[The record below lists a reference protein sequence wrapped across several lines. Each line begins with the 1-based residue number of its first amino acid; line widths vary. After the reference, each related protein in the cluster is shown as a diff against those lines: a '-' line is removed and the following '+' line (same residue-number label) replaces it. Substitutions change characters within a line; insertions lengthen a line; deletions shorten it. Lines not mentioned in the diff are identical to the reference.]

1 MSDKKSTQQCV
12 PLREHLCEL
21 RKADDRRYTQ
31 QFKAIALALKVAAKE
46 ARAKNAELNDV
57 RHRFIPREVF
67 DTYKESQ
74 QRRAR
79 AIIVTFVLMGLT
91 IVGLVIQILHK

>member
-1 MSDKKSTQQCV
+1 MKNEGPTV
-12 PLREHLCEL
+12 PLKEYFEAL
-21 RKADDRRYTQ
+21 RKADRELNRTKFRSIQ
-31 QFKAIALALKVAAKE
+31 RALKIAARE
-46 ARAKNAELNDV
+46 ADKKNTELNDV

-67 DTYKESQ
+67 DTYRESQ

-91 IVGLVIQILHK
+91 IVGLILQLLK

>member
-1 MSDKKSTQQCV
+1 MSAKNRPEYV
-12 PLREHLCEL
+12 PLREHLYAL

-46 ARAKNAELNDV
+46 ARAKNTELNDV

-79 AIIVTFVLMGLT
+79 ATIITFVLMGLT
-91 IVGLVIQILHK
+91 IVGLILQILHK